1 MLTSAPP
8 GPVDVARQE
17 YFEERTACDDD
28 IIFLLISF
36 SFNQLR
42 FRVNYIKICMFR
54 EFLFDSAKKS
64 LQTPITLR
72 GFLQLSPSRRI
83 IRNKRRSEAGDLLN
97 KRSRCR
103 SNKEYFVY
111 LLVAR
116 LPFRLFQRFQR
127 SRFRIPLRHTSCSF
141 VDRSSCILSEIS
153 LELFCSDFVSTC

>member
-1 MLTSAPP
+1 
-8 GPVDVARQE
+8 
-17 YFEERTACDDD
+17 
-28 IIFLLISF
+28 
-36 SFNQLR
+36 
-42 FRVNYIKICMFR
+42 MFR

-127 SRFRIPLRHTSCSF
+127 SRFRIPLRHTSYIF

-153 LELFCSDFVSTC
+153 LELFVPILCLRVNCSVFFIVCGKFFLCRLDSTLSLWCEGIFTSVGQSSPK

>member
-1 MLTSAPP
+1 M
-8 GPVDVARQE
+8 
-17 YFEERTACDDD
+17 
-28 IIFLLISF
+28 
-36 SFNQLR
+36 
-42 FRVNYIKICMFR
+42 
-54 EFLFDSAKKS
+54 
-64 LQTPITLR
+64 
-72 GFLQLSPSRRI
+72 SPSRRI

-141 VDRSSCILSEIS
+141 VECSSCILSEIS
-153 LELFCSDFVSTC
+153 LELFVPILCLRVNCSVFSTVCVENSFFPDSTRLFLCGVKAFSRLLARAPQNKLQVVVFSLTCN

>member
-42 FRVNYIKICMFR
+42 FRVNYIKIFVCFGNF
-54 EFLFDSAKKS
+54 FLIQPKKS

-141 VDRSSCILSEIS
+141 V
-153 LELFCSDFVSTC
+153 